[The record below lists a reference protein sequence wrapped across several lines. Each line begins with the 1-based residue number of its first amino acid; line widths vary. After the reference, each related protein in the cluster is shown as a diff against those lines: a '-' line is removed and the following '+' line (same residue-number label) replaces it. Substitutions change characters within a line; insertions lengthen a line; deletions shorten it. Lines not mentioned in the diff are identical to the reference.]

1 MKAKETVD
9 INISSFLLNCK
20 ENSELTTLADP
31 KNINQKN
38 AATPVNNNASTP
50 ATKMVNKMFILSSFG
65 SSRLALRIHMNNDT
79 KEMINITDTRIRYKN
94 QKNSPT
100 HVNNNQSSPA
110 TKLVNKM
117 FILSSFGSSR
127 LALRI
132 HMNNDTKEM
141 INITETS
148 ITNNMI

>member
-1 MKAKETVD
+1 LCLLLYTTPPLSLIYTLSLHD
-9 INISSFLLNCK
+9 TLPICSFLLNCK

-79 KEMINITDTRIRYKN
+79 KEMINIT
-94 QKNSPT
+94 
-100 HVNNNQSSPA
+100 
-110 TKLVNKM
+110 
-117 FILSSFGSSR
+117 
-127 LALRI
+127 
-132 HMNNDTKEM
+132 
-141 INITETS
+141 ETS